1 MASSA
6 AWTGVWQCPFCGGD
20 LPSPG
25 SGFVDHIDEN
35 QACGEAF
42 EAWRA
47 NVTDDVPHG
56 WPG

>member
-1 MASSA
+1 MAASETWNDPS
-6 AWTGVWQCPFCGGD
+6 QCPFCGDG

-35 QACGEAF
+35 QACGEEF